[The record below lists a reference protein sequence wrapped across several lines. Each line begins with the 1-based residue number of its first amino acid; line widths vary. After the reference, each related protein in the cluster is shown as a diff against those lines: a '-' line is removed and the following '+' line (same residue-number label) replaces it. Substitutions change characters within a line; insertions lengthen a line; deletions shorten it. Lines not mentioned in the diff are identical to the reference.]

1 MSEMPVVGG
10 ILLPIPAK
18 GPQQCTPQRA
28 NRTSATGIHRE
39 KLAHK
44 KPQPPGDGGLHRRD
58 CLMCHF
64 QSLLG
69 VVDSLVGPVQLGVKL
84 LGLGLELLTS
94 FRRDPE

>member
-1 MSEMPVVGG
+1 MGG
-10 ILLPIPAK
+10 ILLSRPAT
-18 GPQQCTPQRA
+18 GPQQRTPKRA

-39 KLAHK
+39 QLARK
-44 KPQPPGDGGLHRRD
+44 AAQLPGDGRLHRRN
-58 CLMCHF
+58 CLVRHF

-94 FRRDPE
+94 SRRDLA